1 MEPKFLAPGGVDRRH
16 KGLWYSARAFIS
28 PGSNGKGKLANV
40 AQCIPALHSLG
51 LSESDVPWWEGIQ
64 LEDMLPQLALF
75 TNVTTL
81 ALPIPQAID
90 PGFNPPECGTTY
102 FTYPGLRE
110 QVAKEEKE
118 SIARLAKLVKENLPI
133 VQKLRLGEGE
143 WQDLRGNQE
152 QSWTVYS
159 GFSIWRLLQGG

>member
-1 MEPKFLAPGGVDRRH
+1 MGR
-16 KGLWYSARAFIS
+16 
-28 PGSNGKGKLANV
+28 GKLASL
-40 AQCIPALHSLG
+40 ARHIPALHSLD
-51 LSESDVPWWEGIQ
+51 LSGSDIPWEGGIQ
-64 LEDMLPQLALF
+64 LEDILPQLALF